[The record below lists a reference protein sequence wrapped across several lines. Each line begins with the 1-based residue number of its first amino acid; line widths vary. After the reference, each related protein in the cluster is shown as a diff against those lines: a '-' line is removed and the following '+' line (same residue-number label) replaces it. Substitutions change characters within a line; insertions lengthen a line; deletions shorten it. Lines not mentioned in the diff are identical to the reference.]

1 MEYAKIMQSIDQIS
15 ASARALAA
23 ELMQE
28 ERQSDR
34 RERIN
39 GKPSRFE
46 RVEDPAA
53 PDGYRLQELPA
64 DYRPAPRGSLSGHHK
79 LLAKLKKVH
88 DLLTVCTIIAEDF
101 PLSFPGF
108 SPQERAKHGEIK

>member
-1 MEYAKIMQSIDQIS
+1 MRYERIMQSIDQIS

-28 ERQSDR
+28 ERQADR

-53 PDGYRLQELPA
+53 PNGYRRKGNNGSGKQNMLQQRQTVSMLNIRWSIP
-64 DYRPAPRGSLSGHHK
+64 P
-79 LLAKLKKVH
+79 LA
-88 DLLTVCTIIAEDF
+88 
-101 PLSFPGF
+101 
-108 SPQERAKHGEIK
+108 

>member
-1 MEYAKIMQSIDQIS
+1 MRYERIMQSINQIS

-28 ERQSDR
+28 ERQADR

-53 PDGYRLQELPA
+53 PNGYRLQELPA
-64 DYRPAPRGSLSGHHK
+64 NYKPAPRGSLSGHHK
-79 LLAKLKKVH
+79 LLAKLEKVQ
-88 DLLTVCTIIAEDF
+88 DLLTACTIIAEDF
-101 PLSFPGF
+101 PRSFPGF
-108 SPQERAKHGEIK
+108 SPDERAKHRIF